1 MTEQLYF
8 GNCQVLNNNNL
19 NNKTKL
25 NNNKVRSRVI
35 KAMKMLISFQ
45 FQKLNSKNNKKKI
58 NLRFNLTNSK
68 WIWMKEI
75 NLWLLS
81 LGLEQLKNQVTA
93 TIIKALVRPLMLNLS
108 SNMHMDTE
116 QRIAET
122 T

>member
-68 WIWMKEI
+68 WMWMKEI